1 MRWLKAKIKNMS
13 IRFQIQFSILAISM
27 LFTGILGLFAYQIAS
42 NAIES
47 NYREDFS
54 YNLSISNTIFEIQAD
69 NIIELIRNL
78 LTEDVFMD
86 TLAKSDEAEGRYFSS
101 YESRVFESFAASICL
116 QEISVDEI
124 LVVGLDGK
132 LFQHSKMAGS
142 SYTDYYRGKN
152 AVEMD
157 WADAAKGANG
167 KEVFFSNNVLK
178 PEEDSKDLSIVKYM
192 IDPYSTEPVG
202 YVIANVRKKMLQKA
216 FSSKGGYET
225 NCFLVVDNEAAYPI
239 IYFQGN
245 PDYREKI
252 LEEYLRQQAF
262 GEEKSEQ
269 TYVFSTY
276 TNERTGWSFI
286 SVIERKELSRAS
298 NRIRTMIVIAMLL
311 LMVCSVVIASVVS
324 RHIYEPLQKLERTI
338 EQVGEGNRHITEQF
352 DGSEIG
358 LLGDKFKR
366 MVNHN
371 LELRERLLVSKIRE
385 REAELYLLQEQ
396 INPHFLYNTLDSLYC
411 MAVIHDADDIAK
423 MVEALSNTFRLS
435 LNKGNNRILVRDEL
449 KHIENY
455 MVVQNMRY
463 NDRFHLDVQVEEALM
478 DVRIQKL
485 LLEPFVENAVYH
497 GLETKIGEGTVK
509 IRGWLEGEEVYFIIE
524 DDGVG
529 VEDLSLME
537 KGFGITNVRERI
549 HLFYGEK
556 YGVTF
561 ESRKDEGTKVTVH
574 ICVVGDSDSGRF
586 VCLED
591 DR

>member
-276 TNERTGWSFI
+276 TNERTGWLFI